1 MLRHLIK
8 NQILL
13 IALFSLIIFSACA
26 QKAEVTKEQEKA
38 KPVSVMDMVKEAGFE
53 IVDFSYVQSKV
64 GDGLRKFNEV
74 VIIDARPERKYE
86 TGHIPGAINIPDNKF
101 DTFYPQLEKLKVL
114 KDTELIVYCGGFNC
128 IKSYNNAKYLRD
140 KGYNNIKVYLAGD
153 PDWAKKSYFEISTP
167 YAEKLFNEGVYFL
180 DARPERVYEKG
191 TIPGAVNIPDT
202 KFIRSPEQYL
212 DLLPSDKNTP
222 IVTFCGGYICV
233 KSHIVANQLIK
244 MGYKNVFV
252 YAAGVPEWKEKGL
265 PLGKPGE
272 KAEIKTEKSVPVKA
286 AVIKPGKE
294 EGTVD
299 VEFFKT
305 LIDERPDDILIV
317 DVRSE
322 REFNSGHIK
331 GAININVDDIYK
343 DCSLVSSK
351 LPKDKYIIFMCSTG
365 GRAGEMYFGLKEDC
379 NYPHMDKL
387 FFLDA
392 NVDFSSGKCVIK

>member
-1 MLRHLIK
+1 
-8 NQILL
+8 
-13 IALFSLIIFSACA
+13 
-26 QKAEVTKEQEKA
+26 
-38 KPVSVMDMVKEAGFE
+38 
-53 IVDFSYVQSKV
+53 
-64 GDGLRKFNEV
+64 
-74 VIIDARPERKYE
+74 
-86 TGHIPGAINIPDNKF
+86 
-101 DTFYPQLEKLKVL
+101 
-114 KDTELIVYCGGFNC
+114 
-128 IKSYNNAKYLRD
+128 
-140 KGYNNIKVYLAGD
+140 
-153 PDWAKKSYFEISTP
+153 
-167 YAEKLFNEGVYFL
+167 
-180 DARPERVYEKG
+180 
-191 TIPGAVNIPDT
+191 
-202 KFIRSPEQYL
+202 
-212 DLLPSDKNTP
+212 
-222 IVTFCGGYICV
+222 
-233 KSHIVANQLIK
+233 

-272 KAEIKTEKSVPVKA
+272 KVEIKTEKSVPVKA

-392 NVDFSSGKCVIK
+392 NVDCSSGKCIVK